1 MMRPVDRTPRN
12 DDYEKMRVLVSDD
25 QQDVLEAI
33 RLLLKGAG
41 HSAETVDSPRSALAA
56 VEREPFDLVLMDMNY
71 SRDTTSGDEGLTLL
85 DRLLERDGSRPVIV
99 MTAWSSVDLAV
110 EAMRRGAADF
120 IQKPWDN
127 VRLLATIEKQA
138 NRSQQRNT
146 AKSEL
151 EIARHVQQRLLPQ
164 HAQPLKTL
172 AFAGRCV
179 PARAI
184 GGDYYDFLDLGP
196 GRLGVL
202 LADVSGK
209 GVAGALLTANLQ
221 ASFRSQLELG
231 VKHGK
236 ALLSSV
242 NKLFHESTPAEYFA
256 TMFYAEYRDQ
266 NRELRYINCG
276 HPDALLFR
284 ANGKME
290 RLEATA
296 LPIGIFSWWK
306 CEEKSVHLGPGDVVV
321 IISDGVLEA
330 GVDGG
335 EEFGE
340 ARFKEAV
347 QLSASAGVDALLD
360 QVLDEVHQFSPGQQ
374 SDDVTMVALKGF

>member
-1 MMRPVDRTPRN
+1 MTAGGAS
-12 DDYEKMRVLVSDD
+12 DDHERMRVLVSDD
-25 QQDVLEAI
+25 QPDVLEAI

-41 HSAETVDSPRSALAA
+41 HSAAVADSPRAVLAA
-56 VEREPFDLVLMDMNY
+56 VEGEPFDLVLMDMNY
-71 SRDTTSGDEGLTLL
+71 SRDTTSGEEGLALL
-85 DRLLERDGSRPVIV
+85 DRLLQRDGALPVIV

-127 VRLLATIEKQA
+127 ARLLATIEKQA
-138 NRSQQRNT
+138 DRSRQRKT
-146 AKSEL
+146 ARTEL

-164 HAQPLKTL
+164 HAQPLQTL
-172 AFAGRCV
+172 AYAGRCL

-231 VKHGK
+231 LKHGK

-256 TMFYAEYRDQ
+256 TLFYAEYRDPT
-266 NRELRYINCG
+266 REFRYINCG
-276 HPDALLFR
+276 HPGALLFR
-284 ANGKME
+284 GAGQVE
-290 RLEATA
+290 RMDATA
-296 LPIGIFSWWK
+296 LPIGAFHGWK
-306 CEEKSVHLGPGDVVV
+306 CEEKSVRLEPGDVVV
-321 IISDGVLEA
+321 ILSDGVLEA
-330 GVDGG
+330 GIDQR

-340 ARFKEAV
+340 KRLIEAV
-347 QLSASAGVDALLD
+347 IRAGSAAAPASVDALLD
-360 QVLDEVHQFSPGQQ
+360 GVLDELHRFSPGAQ
-374 SDDVTMVALKGF
+374 SDDVTLVALRAR

>member
-1 MMRPVDRTPRN
+1 
-12 DDYEKMRVLVSDD
+12 MRVLVSDD

-41 HSAETVDSPRSALAA
+41 HQAEIVDSPRSALSAA
-56 VEREPFDLVLMDMNY
+56 EGSRFDLILMDMNY
-71 SRDTTSGDEGLTLL
+71 SRDTTSGDEGLALL
-85 DRLLERDGSRPVIV
+85 DNLQKHDGSTPVIV

-110 EAMRRGAADF
+110 EAMRRGAVDF

-127 VRLLATIEKQA
+127 ARLLATIEKQA
-138 NRSQQRNT
+138 HRSKERKN

-164 HAQPLKTL
+164 HAQTLKTITL
-172 AFAGRCV
+172 GGRCL
-179 PARAI
+179 PAREI
-184 GGDYYDFLDLGP
+184 GGDYYDFLELGP
-196 GRLGVL
+196 GRVGVL

-209 GVAGALLTANLQ
+209 GVAGALLTASLQ

-236 ALLSSV
+236 ALLTSV

-266 NRELRYINCG
+266 DRELRYINCG
-276 HPDALLFR
+276 HPAALLMR
-284 ANGKME
+284 STGAIE
-290 RLEATA
+290 RLEASA

-306 CEEKSVHLGPGDVVV
+306 CEEKSVPLAPGDVLLVV
-321 IISDGVLEA
+321 SDGVLEA
-330 GVDGG
+330 GVEQG

-340 ARFKEAV
+340 ARLIAATRSGPADVEGLLEHILGEV
-347 QLSASAGVDALLD
+347 QR
-360 QVLDEVHQFSPGQQ
+360 FSPGAQG
-374 SDDVTMVALKGF
+374 DDVTIVGLRGQ

>member
-1 MMRPVDRTPRN
+1 
-12 DDYEKMRVLVSDD
+12 MRVLVSDD
-25 QQDVLEAI
+25 QVDVLEAI

-41 HSAETVDSPRSALAA
+41 HQAETADSPRAALAA
-56 VEREPFDLVLMDMNY
+56 AEKAAFDLVLMDMNY
-71 SRDTTSGDEGLTLL
+71 SRDTTSGDEGLALL
-85 DRLLERDGSRPVIV
+85 DGLLKQDGSTPIIV

-110 EAMRRGAADF
+110 EAMRRGAVDF

-127 VRLLATIEKQA
+127 ARLLATIEKQA
-138 NRSQQRNT
+138 NRSQVRKNV
-146 AKSEL
+146 KSEL

-164 HAQPLKTL
+164 HSQTL
-172 AFAGRCV
+172 RTITYGGRCL
-179 PARAI
+179 PAREI

-209 GVAGALLTANLQ
+209 GVAGALLTATLQ

-236 ALLSSV
+236 ALLTSV

-266 NRELRYINCG
+266 GRELRYINCG
-276 HPDALLFR
+276 HPAALLLR
-284 ANGKME
+284 VDGSVEK
-290 RLEATA
+290 LEASA

-306 CEEKSVHLGPGDVVV
+306 CEEKSVPLAPGDVLL
-321 IISDGVLEA
+321 IMSDGVLEA
-330 GVDGG
+330 GVDSG

-340 ARFKEAV
+340 ERLIGAARAAPAELEGSLDHI
-347 QLSASAGVDALLD
+347 LSE
-360 QVLDEVHQFSPGQQ
+360 VLHFSPGAQG
-374 SDDVTMVALKGF
+374 DDVTLVGLRGT